1 MKGIRSLFRLG
12 ALAMIA
18 VLLVVALT
26 VPAAAAD
33 EVCKDEQMLDEVAI
47 LSVTP
52 HESAF
57 TWDADDLLSYG
68 DGAAGTY
75 PTGRLEIKFRDI
87 NTAHKITH
95 YDVIATPSDEP
106 GTSEELGIDEVT
118 AEVDRPSEV
127 GSVVTTTLDLEPG
140 TNYDIDVVANFYSV
154 QISPNQSDQDS
165 LGGTTFL
172 SPPFLGGGVSLDSM
186 QLQSPS
192 SPANRGVHYLVYE
205 SDQALHT
212 LRWLNPKLYGPFDH
226 RWKTS
231 ESGNGTAA
239 VGNTPAISGFTPD
252 PDVGDWEGADILCT
266 SNDGGALED
275 DCADADG
282 VGISHYRVTVTDDRG
297 NVEYKEMVE
306 VYAETLTPVPDVY
319 SVDFNLNDGTYTF
332 AVDAGYLDG
341 GKFYPLSD
349 KGQVEFDIPDDYR
362 RYNQDQDEV
371 TGLLDDI
378 VDDVAGEE
386 DDFDAFYD
394 SDWDYNGFNASG
406 TSVVKSDAVVKVTLT
421 STGYVP
427 ADPSNPTEAETAA
440 VTTENAR
447 RDRENRQKALT
458 IYLNNLYN

>member
-33 EVCKDEQMLDEVAI
+33 EICRDKQMLDEVQI
-47 LSVTP
+47 VSVTP
-52 HESAF
+52 HESAR
-57 TWDADDLLSYG
+57 TWVASELLSYG
-68 DGAAGTY
+68 NGAAGAY
-75 PTGRLEIKFRDI
+75 PTGQLEVRFRDI
-87 NTAHKITH
+87 NTAHTITH

-118 AEVDRPSEV
+118 VEVDRPRDV
-127 GSVVTTTLDLEPG
+127 GSLVITTLDLEPG

-172 SPPFLGGGVSLDSM
+172 SPPFLGGGVSLGSM
-186 QLQSPS
+186 DLRSP
-192 SPANRGVHYLVYE
+192 SPANRGVHYLVYRANQE
-205 SDQALHT
+205 LHT

-226 RWKTS
+226 RWKTAKAAY
-231 ESGNGTAA
+231 GTAA
-239 VGNTPAISGFTPD
+239 VGTTTPAISGFTAD

-266 SNDGGALED
+266 SNDGGDLED
-275 DCADADG
+275 DCDDPDDG

-297 NVEYKEMVE
+297 NVEYREMVA
-306 VYAETLTPVPDVY
+306 VYAETVSPAPDVY

-332 AVDAGYLDG
+332 AVDAGYLDD

-362 RYNQDQDEV
+362 RYNQDQEEV

-394 SDWDYNGFNASG
+394 SDWDYNGFAGDG
-406 TSVVKSDAVVKVTLT
+406 TSVVKSDASSLT
-421 STGYVP
+421 GALTA
-427 ADPSNPTEAETAA
+427 ADPDNPTPAELAAQAVLTEANTTA
-440 VTTENAR
+440 
-447 RDRENRQKALT
+447 NRQKALT